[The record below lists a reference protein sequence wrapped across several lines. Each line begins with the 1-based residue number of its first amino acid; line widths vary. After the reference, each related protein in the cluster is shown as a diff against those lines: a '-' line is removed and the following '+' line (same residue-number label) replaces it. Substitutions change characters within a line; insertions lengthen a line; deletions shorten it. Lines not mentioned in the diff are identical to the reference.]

1 MLLWVVAVGFEKHRH
16 RFRQVK
22 CQQLFQDFMVFMLV
36 LIQGN
41 KDSESVEDFVSLF
54 WCKSGELGGGGS
66 PRFSCITAKP
76 YQYWKSSP

>member
-41 KDSESVEDFVSLF
+41 KDSKSVKDFVSLF
-54 WCKSGELGGGGS
+54 WCKSAELGGGGS
-66 PRFSCITAKP
+66 PRFSCITT
-76 YQYWKSSP
+76 